1 MQIDHNA
8 HGHKERTAAVGDHT
22 HNYYHA
28 AQYRTGTAL
37 WTANDIRQNSD
48 IDIIGRIDRSHFYG
62 SRPAMDPARWTT
74 ARRNTINDSRIKA

>member
-28 AQYRTGTAL
+28 AQYRNGMAQ
-37 WTANDIRQNSD
+37 WTANDIRQYLD
-48 IDIIGRIDRSHFYG
+48 IDIIGWIKSVAIFMVQ
-62 SRPAMDPARWTT
+62 RPAMDTERRIT
-74 ARRNTINDSRIKA
+74 A